1 MTTFHLHNLK
11 KHWKQDLSAATKKF
25 DKYAQSLGSNTLVEF
40 DLNFMV
46 LETSGQKYILKV
58 MRADCPSDL
67 VDMQCAAIRR
77 LEKKKLPIPKIIPS
91 LSGTDYCFRWYLL
104 CKY

>member
-1 MTTFHLHNLK
+1 MLIYWAECLRQKFGIDAKLK
-11 KHWKQDLSAATKKF
+11 CLD
-25 DKYAQSLGSNTLVEF
+25 GEF

-77 LEKKKLPIPKIIPS
+77 LEKKKI
-91 LSGTDYCFRWYLL
+91 TYT
-104 CKY
+104 